1 MAQVTITD
9 ESAALLHELWEGMRD
24 QHGEDRTEAELV
36 DDAIW
41 RVHRGFFGRPPGE
54 GGPDQPTG
62 PFFKWASGRGAE
74 VLLRQIDAKT
84 FRLAQPFRYDDG
96 TRRINVPE
104 DDVTDL
110 ASVPR
115 FLTWLIPRYG
125 RHTLAALVH
134 DHLQDVEDVT
144 SEEADLIFRD
154 SMGDIGVPL
163 SRRWLMWSAV
173 GLRTEKNHGGWRL
186 VRAIGWAVVFAAA
199 ALVLSGALVWGALT
213 GWGELGAAVVAVA
226 GVMAA
231 ALVLSVVWGRL
242 WRLGAL
248 TALGLVFFTLPIL
261 LVLIALGGYLALEWM
276 VEHVFVRASHRN
288 PVLVRNL

>member
-24 QHGEDRTEAELV
+24 QHGDDRAEVELV
-36 DDAIW
+36 DDAIR

-54 GGPDQPTG
+54 GGSDQSTG

-74 VLLRQIDAKT
+74 VLLRQVDAKT

-134 DHLQDVEDVT
+134 DHLQDVDDVT

-173 GLRTEKNHGGWRL
+173 GLRTEKNHGGWRM
-186 VRAIGWAVVFAAA
+186 VRALAWAVVFAAA
-199 ALVLSGALVWGALT
+199 ALALSGALVRGALT
-213 GWGELGAAVVAVA
+213 GWAELGAAVVAV
-226 GVMAA
+226 GVVLLA
-231 ALVLSVVWGRL
+231 ALVLSVVWGRR

-261 LVLIALGGYLALEWM
+261 LVLVALGGYLALEWL
-276 VEHVFVRASHRN
+276 VEHTFVRAAHRN